1 VIEQTT
7 DQVSVTLRLL
17 DESFAVCRM
26 EPGREVAVPA
36 ASTSIWS
43 LTRTAAELSLVC
55 AAQLAP
61 DSAVV
66 ENGWSALVVDGPLD
80 FGLTGILAS
89 IASPLAEA
97 RISIFALS
105 TYDTDYVLVR
115 TDQAEAAV
123 GTLEAAGH
131 TVRR

>member
-1 VIEQTT
+1 
-7 DQVSVTLRLL
+7 
-17 DESFAVCRM
+17 
-26 EPGREVAVPA
+26 VPA

-43 LTRTAAELSLVC
+43 LTRTEAELSLVC

-61 DSAVV
+61 QDAVV

-89 IASPLAEA
+89 IAGPLADA
-97 RISIFALS
+97 QISIFALS
-105 TYDTDYVLVR
+105 TYDTDYVLVK
-115 TDQAEAAV
+115 TDQADAAV
-123 GTLEAAGH
+123 RTLEAAGH